1 MESLLRELEKQ
12 LGTMT
17 AEQRAA
23 TAVALADVI
32 KASRGLKVLNL
43 SRATVLRAIQMIGVG
58 MVQGKTLA
66 SHLADAKR
74 MAPKIGKHV
83 ETLVHAVA

>member
-12 LGTMT
+12 LAVMT

-23 TAVALADVI
+23 TAAAVAGI
-32 KASRGLKVLNL
+32 IRASRGLKDLHL
-43 SRATVLRAIQMIGVG
+43 SREVVLRTVQVMGVG
-58 MVQGKTLA
+58 MVRGKTLA
-66 SHLADAKR
+66 SHLAEAKR
-74 MAPKIGKHV
+74 LAPKIGKHV